1 MITPE
6 EVGLLARPIS
16 QHIDHAQ
23 LSAYITEAE
32 QLIIR
37 PAIGDYLFGNVKV
50 NTEYYGII
58 LNGGKDVYGNVCGGL
73 RKALAYYV
81 YARFIKEGATIATR
95 FGAVEKTD
103 EYSARIE
110 QDRKNEIYRE
120 CTAVADTYLQ
130 EVVAYAKTRGW
141 MTANKVGRIRK
152 TAYVIG
158 DNPANEEESCYRYK
172 SSNNGGN
179 ESGGA
184 VGDIYA
190 GEGINIKD
198 NVISVDMAEVRSG
211 IGVAKLES
219 SVAGLAEEVEHLK
232 SESEGE
238 DISTGEGLIKDG
250 SIISVDFSEVASLE
264 ALNEALRM
272 ANTALFEAQGA
283 NMYAEQALSALQ
295 DKADKTELA
304 GYATKESV
312 QDISDRVADL
322 ESGEGSLPSNITK
335 LLNSKQTK
343 LTVEVLPNGNI
354 RIGNLEGGDKEFIS
368 GEMLPLL
375 ATKEE
380 VKQMTETTA
389 SIAPNILHIWGEVA
403 SLNITLADG
412 EEGVVNEYMVQFTS
426 GATATTLTIPE
437 TIQWMSALSIKANKT
452 YQLSIINNLGVI
464 GEFGHE

>member
-23 LSAYITEAE
+23 LSAYIAEAE

-120 CTAVADTYLQ
+120 CTAMADTYLQ

-158 DNPANEEESCYRYK
+158 DSPANEEEPCYRNK

-211 IGVAKLES
+211 TGVASLENK
-219 SVAGLAEEVEHLK
+219 VTNLTEDVEALKNNNEE
-232 SESEGE
+232 
-238 DISTGEGLIKDG
+238 IAAGEGLAKDG
-250 SIISVDFSEVASLE
+250 SVLSVDFSKVASAE
-264 ALNEALRM
+264 ATNEALSIAKSANQRVAEVQDIAQKATEK
-272 ANTALFEAQGA
+272 ANTAMQQSQEAGAKADEAYNKAMTATDTANTAYNEAQEA
-283 NMYAEQALSALQ
+283 KVDAEQALDWLSAKADKTDLGSYAKIADLDNYATTSMLDNKADKSALANFATTEQ
-295 DKADKTELA
+295 LAEKADKTELSS
-304 GYATKESV
+304 YATKEDV
-312 QDISDRVADL
+312 
-322 ESGEGSLPSNITK
+322 
-335 LLNSKQTK
+335 
-343 LTVEVLPNGNI
+343 
-354 RIGNLEGGDKEFIS
+354 
-368 GEMLPLL
+368 
-375 ATKEE
+375 
-380 VKQMTETTA
+380 
-389 SIAPNILHIWGEVA
+389 NILI
-403 SLNITLADG
+403 
-412 EEGVVNEYMVQFTS
+412 
-426 GATATTLTIPE
+426 E
-437 TIQWMSALSIKANKT
+437 TINT
-452 YQLSIINNLGVI
+452 QLSAI
-464 GEFGHE
+464 